1 MINKK
6 NLGFA
11 YIWMLVI
18 FSILAVTIGQWSV
31 NYATLLQREKE
42 QELIRIG
49 SLYQAAIKRYYS
61 NSPLGYPKY
70 PTKLEE
76 LLKDERHSEVF
87 RYLRRLEKDPM
98 TNKNFEIIRNRD
110 NGIIG
115 IYSSSLKKPIK
126 TKNFPEDFP
135 AFEQA
140 NSYRD
145 WKFLFSMKDSN

>member
-1 MINKK
+1 MTRE

-18 FSILAVTIGQWSV
+18 FSILAMTIGQWSV

-49 SLYQAAIKRYYS
+49 SLYQAAITRYYN

-70 PTKLEE
+70 PVKLEE
-76 LLKDERHSEVF
+76 LLRDERHSEIF
-87 RYLRRLEKDPM
+87 RYLRKIEKDPI
-98 TNKNFEIIRNRD
+98 TNKNFEVIRNKE

-115 IYSSSLKKPIK
+115 VYSPSLKKPIK
-126 TKNFPEDFP
+126 IKNFSKELVG
-135 AFEQA
+135 FENA
-140 NSYRD
+140 HSYRD
-145 WKFLFSMKDSN
+145 WKFYINQ

>member
-1 MINKK
+1 MKRG

-18 FSILAVTIGQWSV
+18 FSILAMAIGQWSV

-49 SLYQAAIKRYYS
+49 SLYQKAINEYYN

-70 PTKLEE
+70 PVKLEE
-76 LLKDERHSEVF
+76 LLRDERHSEIF
-87 RYLRRLEKDPM
+87 RYLRKIEKDPI
-98 TNKNFEIIRNRD
+98 TNKNFEVIRNKE

-115 IYSSSLKKPIK
+115 VYSPSFEKPIK
-126 TKNFPEDFP
+126 IKNFSKELVS
-135 AFEQA
+135 FENA

-145 WKFLFSMKDSN
+145 WKFYINQ